1 MYNDIITL
9 FFGENYGPNE
19 LELTFV
25 ILFFFLALHLFC
37 GLIGSLIKAV
47 R

>member
-9 FFGENYGPNE
+9 FFGANYTPNE

-25 ILFFFLALHLFC
+25 ILFFFLLFHLLC
-37 GLIGSLIKAV
+37 GLIGGLFKAV

>member
-9 FFGENYGPNE
+9 FFGANYEPNE

-25 ILFFFLALHLFC
+25 ILFFFLALHVFC
-37 GLIGSLIKAV
+37 GLIGGLIKAV